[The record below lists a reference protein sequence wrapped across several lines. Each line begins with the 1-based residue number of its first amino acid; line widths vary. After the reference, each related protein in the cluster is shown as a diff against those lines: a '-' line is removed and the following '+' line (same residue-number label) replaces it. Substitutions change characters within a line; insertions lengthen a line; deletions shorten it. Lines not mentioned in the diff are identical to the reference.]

1 MNKFQNKIRYII
13 AGLFGLI
20 VLGSITSCSK
30 FLDVNDNP
38 NNPGSSNP
46 DLLLPTS
53 QVSLGITVGNS
64 FQIYGNMLSQYW
76 AQNTSS
82 SQYKSIEQY
91 AFTNA
96 NFNYPWMFLYGDAL
110 VNLQLIINNDN
121 GTAQDQQY
129 VAIAYILKAYGLQLA
144 TDAFGDV
151 PNRVALKG
159 TEDESSPTYDKQ
171 QTIYDSIFNCIE
183 KGKSLIDASSDYLP
197 GSQDLVFGGDM
208 DKWEAFANTL
218 ELRAYLRLSQVDE
231 AKAKAGIAKLFAD
244 KSPFLTEDAAIQ
256 YSSTGGNQ
264 NPLYINMVG
273 LGKTQNVVASGTVI
287 GAFVR
292 NNDPRMFALF
302 DKLSGRDTIAYI
314 AQGAYNAT
322 EKNAAGQDVA
332 KKVSPPSALVAGNAQ
347 NDNSALAPVRLISA
361 SESYFLQAEAAARGW
376 GKGSLTAEALFKKGI
391 EASFDA
397 DKIGSAAADYI
408 KNAPDAVF
416 PANTADQ
423 VKAIIT
429 QKYYAMCGS
438 QGFEAWSEW
447 RRTGYPD
454 FFTPSV
460 TADGLDFPKRFL
472 YPNSEV
478 TSNLN
483 YPGTVSMDTPVW
495 WDK

>member
-1 MNKFQNKIRYII
+1 MNKIQNKIRYII
-13 AGLFGLI
+13 AGFCCLI
-20 VLGSITSCSK
+20 FLGAITGCSK

-38 NNPGSSNP
+38 NNPGSSSP
-46 DLLLPTS
+46 DLLLPTT
-53 QVSLGITVGNS
+53 QVSLGIAVGNS
-64 FQIYGNMLSQYW
+64 LQIYGNVLGQYW
-76 AQNTSS
+76 TQNPSS

-91 AFTNA
+91 AFTNS

-121 GTAQDQQY
+121 GTDQDQQY

-151 PNRVALKG
+151 PNSGALKG
-159 TEDESSPTYDKQ
+159 TGESSPTYDKQ
-171 QTIYDSIFNCIE
+171 QSIYDSIFKFIE
-183 KGKSLIDASSDYLP
+183 KGKSLMDPNSEYLP

-208 DKWEAFANTL
+208 DKWAAFANTL
-218 ELRAYLRLSQVDE
+218 ELRAYMRLSQVDE
-231 AKAKAGIAKLFAD
+231 AKAKAGVAKLFAS
-244 KSPFLTEDAAIQ
+244 KAVFLNEDAELQ
-256 YSSTGGNQ
+256 YSTTGGNQ

-287 GAFVR
+287 KAFKR
-292 NNDPRMFALF
+292 NNDPRMFALYV
-302 DKLSGRDTIAYI
+302 KLSGRDTIAYI
-314 AQGAYNAT
+314 AQGDYNAT
-322 EKNAAGQDVA
+322 EKNADGEDVA
-332 KKVSPPSALVAGNAQ
+332 KKVSPPSSLVAGNAQ
-347 NDNSALAPVRLISA
+347 DDKSAVAPVLLISA

-397 DKIGSAAADYI
+397 DGIGSSAANYI
-408 KNAPDAVF
+408 KTAQDAVF
-416 PANTADQ
+416 PGKPTDQ
-423 VKAIIT
+423 IKAIIT

-438 QGFEAWSEW
+438 QGFEAWTEW

-454 FFTPSV
+454 FFTKSA
-460 TADGLDFPKRFL
+460 TAQGQDFPLRFL

-483 YPGTVSMDTPVW
+483 YPGTVPMDTPVW